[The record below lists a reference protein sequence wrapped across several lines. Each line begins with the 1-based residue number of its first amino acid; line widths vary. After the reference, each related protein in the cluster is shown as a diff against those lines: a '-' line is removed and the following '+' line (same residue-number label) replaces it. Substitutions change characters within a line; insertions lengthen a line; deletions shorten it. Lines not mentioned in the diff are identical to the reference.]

1 MKWYLKAIKTMQDL
15 REGRGERNFGCFA
28 FSHTWFW
35 SSTVFKAILHLPEY
49 EIETFLGMVY
59 LLANL
64 VPGLAVTI
72 RRLHDTGK
80 SGFWIFIGLIPLI
93 GKIILL
99 IMLCQDSEKGKSIRA
114 EPEDSA

>member
-1 MKWYLKAIKTMQDL
+1 
-15 REGRGERNFGCFA
+15 
-28 FSHTWFW
+28 
-35 SSTVFKAILHLPEY
+35 
-49 EIETFLGMVY
+49 MVY

-93 GKIILL
+93 GKIICS
-99 IMLCQDSEKGKSIRA
+99 LCFVKTVKRGNQYGPNPKTA
-114 EPEDSA
+114 L